1 MAPIALVSG
10 AAQGIGFAC
19 AQALAEDGYKVVL
32 ADVKESVFDSA
43 AKLNGV
49 GMVCDMGDVDAVG
62 TMFDQIED
70 SHGPVEALVNN
81 AGIAMPGDFLTYDLA
96 AFDTVLGVN
105 LRGLFV
111 ATQRAARTMV
121 EKGIEGAIV
130 NMSSINAQVAIP
142 AIPAYCASKGGVMQ
156 LTKVAA
162 LALAKHNIRVNA
174 VGPGSI
180 DTEMMA
186 GVNANPEAYKMAM
199 SRTPLGRAGSARE
212 IGDVVAFLCSRKS
225 ELRDWRDDLCRW
237 RAAWPELCRL
247 MSYAETYA
255 RWKAD
260 PEDFWGEAAGGID
273 WFTPAAK
280 VFDPDMGAYGRWFP
294 GATCNTCWNAVD
306 RHVAA
311 GHADRKALIYDSPVT
326 GARAA
331 YHFRDLQAEVGALAS
346 VMRDHGVAKG
356 DRVVIYMPM
365 VPEAIF
371 AMLASA
377 RLGAV
382 HSVVFWRVCGERACN
397 PYR

>member
-10 AAQGIGFAC
+10 AAQGIGLAC
-19 AQALAEDGYKVVL
+19 AEALAEDGYQVIL
-32 ADVKESVFDSA
+32 ADVKETVFDAA
-43 AKLNGV
+43 AKVEGV
-49 GMVCDMGDVDAVG
+49 GMVCDMGDVEAIG

-70 SHGPVEALVNN
+70 SYGPVEALVNN

-212 IGDVVAFLCSRKS
+212 IGDVVAFLCSKK
-225 ELRDWRDDLCRW
+225 
-237 RAAWPELCRL
+237 A
-247 MSYAETYA
+247 SY
-255 RWKAD
+255 
-260 PEDFWGEAAGGID
+260 
-273 WFTPAAK
+273 
-280 VFDPDMGAYGRWFP
+280 
-294 GATCNTCWNAVD
+294 
-306 RHVAA
+306 
-311 GHADRKALIYDSPVT
+311 VT
-326 GARAA
+326 G
-331 YHFRDLQAEVGALAS
+331 ET
-346 VMRDHGVAKG
+346 
-356 DRVVIYMPM
+356 IY
-365 VPEAIF
+365 VDGG
-371 AMLASA
+371 
-377 RLGAV
+377 RLGLNY
-382 HSVVFWRVCGERACN
+382 VVS
-397 PYR
+397 